1 MSERDLRR
9 RIPAYRRATSRSRT
23 GKPSPSPSPAP
34 LNIRRSRPPVGVRS
48 RKPSENLKIL
58 RRSKSE
64 PLLLRGGG
72 GEGDRNMTTAA
83 AEEEED
89 EGVLYRPQTCTDIF
103 SSPENLVPRSPN
115 FERYNKDSKVV
126 VNVTVEGSPGP
137 IRTMVKLGSSVE
149 EMIKV
154 VIRKYNSEG
163 RTPNLDKDFAS
174 RCELHHSYFS
184 LQCLNKLDVIGDV
197 GSRSFYLRKCRSDQ
211 SGSTLNTDI
220 VPRHSSNFIARK
232 MNKIMRRTHK
242 LWKLLGCI

>member
-9 RIPAYRRATSRSRT
+9 RIPAYRRATSRSRA

-34 LNIRRSRPPVGVRS
+34 LNIRRSRPPVCVRS

-72 GEGDRNMTTAA
+72 GEGDRNRTAV
-83 AEEEED
+83 EEEED

-137 IRTMVKLGSSVE
+137 IRTMVKLGSNVE
-149 EMIKV
+149 EMIKL

-184 LQCLNKLDVIGDV
+184 LECLNKSDVIGDV

-211 SGSTLNTDI
+211 VESTLNTDI
-220 VPRHSSNFIARK
+220 VPMNASNFITRK
-232 MNKIMRRTHK
+232 TNKIIRRTQK

>member
-1 MSERDLRR
+1 MKDGLSFAEDPFVNYNFVVSYITASPLGVSQQRDLRR

-34 LNIRRSRPPVGVRS
+34 LNIRRSRPP
-48 RKPSENLKIL
+48 
-58 RRSKSE
+58 
-64 PLLLRGGG
+64 
-72 GEGDRNMTTAA
+72 
-83 AEEEED
+83 
-89 EGVLYRPQTCTDIF
+89 
-103 SSPENLVPRSPN
+103 
-115 FERYNKDSKVV
+115 RYNKDSKVV

-211 SGSTLNTDI
+211 GGSTRNTDI
-220 VPRHSSNFIARK
+220 VPMHASNFIARK
-232 MNKIMRRTHK
+232 MNKITRRTHK